1 MATHYDDK
9 VEEEIPGMVYV
20 FALTN
25 KEDDEEMNPIVSDVK
40 EYELPDHFIGGGEKS
55 GGGVCAY
62 ALLDT
67 LKTEQQQQQQSGE
80 ATTTTKKKKKKKT
93 KKMTWADCLERMQKN
108 IKEERG
114 LLSYIP
120 TLSTSRPID
129 VRNEPARITASTN
142 GVKRALLIGIHY
154 EEEDEEDVR
163 LLSCHDDVRK
173 IREFLIH
180 EHGFQKQN
188 ILVILDDDGRHHIP
202 TKKLIIDS
210 LIRLCEIS
218 EPGDLIFLQF
228 SGEWRFMRW
237 YNGSSALLSLLVGF
251 GQDSNFCCSCCCRV
265 S

>member
-25 KEDDEEMNPIVSDVK
+25 EEDDEEMNPIISDVK

-62 ALLDT
+62 ALLNT
-67 LKTEQQQQQQSGE
+67 LKKEQQRQQSEE
-80 ATTTTKKKKKKKT
+80 ATATKKKKKKK
-93 KKMTWADCLERMQKN
+93 KKNEEESSSSSTMMTWADCLEGMQEN
-108 IKEERG
+108 ITEERG
-114 LLSYIP
+114 LRSYIP

-129 VRNEPARITASTN
+129 VRNEPVRITASTN

-173 IREFLIH
+173 MREFLMH
-180 EHGFQKQN
+180 EHGFLKQN

-210 LIRLCEIS
+210 LVRLCEIS
-218 EPGDLIFLQF
+218 EPGDSIFLQF

-237 YNGSSALLSLLVGF
+237 Y
-251 GQDSNFCCSCCCRV
+251 
-265 S
+265 

>member
-25 KEDDEEMNPIVSDVK
+25 EEDDEEMNPIISDVK

-62 ALLDT
+62 ALLNT
-67 LKTEQQQQQQSGE
+67 LKKEQQRQQQSEEE
-80 ATTTTKKKKKKKT
+80 ATATKKKKKKK
-93 KKMTWADCLERMQKN
+93 KKNEEESSSFSSSTMMTWADCLERMEQN
-108 IKEERG
+108 IREERG
-114 LLSYIP
+114 LRSYVP

-129 VRNEPARITASTN
+129 VRNEPVRIAASSTN
-142 GVKRALLIGIHY
+142 NDGVKRALLIGIHY

-173 IREFLIH
+173 MREFLMH

-202 TKKLIIDS
+202 TKKLIMDS
-210 LIRLCEIS
+210 LVRLCEIS
-218 EPGDLIFLQF
+218 EPGDSIFLQF
-228 SGEWRFMRW
+228 SGEWRV
-237 YNGSSALLSLLVGF
+237 NALVF
-251 GQDSNFCCSCCCRV
+251 TDPQCFYYH
-265 S
+265 

>member
-1 MATHYDDK
+1 MASQYDDK
-9 VEEEIPGMVYV
+9 VEEEIPGTVYV

-25 KEDDEEMNPIVSDVK
+25 EEDDEEMNPIISDVK

-62 ALLDT
+62 ALLNT
-67 LKTEQQQQQQSGE
+67 LKKEQQRQQSEE
-80 ATTTTKKKKKKKT
+80 ATTTKKKNKKNKKNEEESPT
-93 KKMTWADCLERMQKN
+93 STIMTWADCLEGMEQN

-114 LLSYIP
+114 LRSYVP

-129 VRNEPARITASTN
+129 VRNEPVRIAASTD

-173 IREFLIH
+173 MREFLMH
-180 EHGFQKQN
+180 EHGFQKRN

-218 EPGDLIFLQF
+218 EPGDSIFLQF
-228 SGEWRFMRW
+228 SGEWHFMRW
-237 YNGSSALLSLLVGF
+237 Y
-251 GQDSNFCCSCCCRV
+251 
-265 S
+265 